1 MQSRML
7 IMLLGAG
14 LVLGC
19 DAGDAREDEA
29 ATPAAETA
37 QPAPEAYATAA
48 LDLFVDTPPADAQI
62 LYVAEADERTEAGRS
77 NGVFVPMSTFS
88 VEQDGIPNE
97 FPPADSMA
105 RQLEAAG
112 VRGERFVIVGA
123 PIPAGR
129 AWAALDYLGLG
140 EQAALFEGGASTG
153 DLPSAGAQAGA
164 AEETGATGSAAAEPE
179 GDAEAQRAPQE
190 GAESGR
196 AADAP
201 RTGEGEG
208 RLAVEVRDDRIV
220 DAQWVRQRLSDPS
233 VAILDARPPE
243 QFSGDT
249 PGEGIDRPGH
259 IPGAHN
265 LFWENL
271 VQSPD
276 APLLKD
282 EAELRR
288 LFEEA
293 GVGPDDTVVAYCRT
307 GGQGSFLYTVARHLG
322 YDARL
327 YDGSYVDWSRTD
339 NPVETGS
346 GDAGAESR
354 GGEGDAGATA
364 DSSAQHR

>member
-19 DAGDAREDEA
+19 DQADVGQEEAG
-29 ATPAAETA
+29 TVPAAETA
-37 QPAPEAYATAA
+37 RPESGAEAGAA
-48 LDLFVDTPPADAQI
+48 LDLFVETPARDAQI
-62 LYVAEADERTEAGRS
+62 LYVAQADERPEAGRS
-77 NGVFVPMSTFS
+77 GAVFVPMSTFS
-88 VEQDGIPNE
+88 VERDGIPNE

-140 EQAALFEGGASTG
+140 DRAALFEGGASPG
-153 DLPSAGAQAGA
+153 DLASAGAAGEAEDRAAMTENAPERGAEAGA
-164 AEETGATGSAAAEPE
+164 AGAG
-179 GDAEAQRAPQE
+179 
-190 GAESGR
+190 
-196 AADAP
+196 
-201 RTGEGEG
+201 
-208 RLAVEVRDDRIV
+208 LAIEVRDDMIV
-220 DAQWVRQRLSDPS
+220 DAEWVRERLDDPS
-233 VAILDARPPE
+233 VVILDARPPE

-249 PGEGIDRPGH
+249 PGDGIDRPGH
-259 IPGAHN
+259 IAGARN

-271 VQSPD
+271 VESAD
-276 APLLKD
+276 APRLKD

-293 GVGPDDTVVAYCRT
+293 GVGPGDTVVAYCRT

-339 NPVETGS
+339 YPVETGS
-346 GDAGAESR
+346 GDGAEGAEAADTA
-354 GGEGDAGATA
+354 GG
-364 DSSAQHR
+364 